1 MPSADVIRLT
11 LTLKM
16 TTAQGVEMSVT
27 VNIGPIQD
35 YDHRD
40 DHAPATYDTFFCS
53 S

>member
-27 VNIGPIQD
+27 VNIGPIQE
-35 YDHRD
+35 YDHVNEN
-40 DHAPATYDTFFCS
+40 TLYKG
-53 S
+53 